1 MPRLDIRNDQWKA
14 GYAAAMALLYDI
26 FDSRSDALYRSGLR
40 RRDIDM
46 ILAVIRAAI
55 VARDRLA
62 EVGARNMQLAVYKSG
77 KAEFLEKD
85 NVKK

>member
-1 MPRLDIRNDQWKA
+1 MDTHNDQWKA

-26 FDSRSDALYRSGLR
+26 FDSRSDALYRRGLR
-40 RRDIDM
+40 RKDIDM

-77 KAEFLEKD
+77 RAEFFEKD

>member
-1 MPRLDIRNDQWKA
+1 MRSKDWCD

-26 FDSRSDALYRSGLR
+26 FDSRSDALYRRGLR
-40 RRDIDM
+40 RKDIDM
-46 ILAVIRAAI
+46 ILAVIRAVI

>member
-1 MPRLDIRNDQWKA
+1 MRSKDWCD

-26 FDSRSDALYRSGLR
+26 FDSRSDALYRRGLR
-40 RRDIDM
+40 RKDIDM

-62 EVGARNMQLAVYKSG
+62 EVGVRNMQLAVYKSG
-77 KAEFLEKD
+77 KAEFFEKD

>member
-1 MPRLDIRNDQWKA
+1 MRSKDWCD

-26 FDSRSDALYRSGLR
+26 FDSRSDALYRRGIR
-40 RRDIDM
+40 RKDIDM

-62 EVGARNMQLAVYKSG
+62 EVGVRNMQLAVYKSG
-77 KAEFLEKD
+77 KAEFFEKD